1 MKQRPPSPPGFTDD
15 FCARY
20 WLEHSPVDL
29 MVVQALYEALVREG
43 VPVGTIGQVW
53 FGLLFGIAECKV
65 KGKVLQIRFR
75 R

>member
-1 MKQRPPSPPGFTDD
+1 
-15 FCARY
+15 
-20 WLEHSPVDL
+20 